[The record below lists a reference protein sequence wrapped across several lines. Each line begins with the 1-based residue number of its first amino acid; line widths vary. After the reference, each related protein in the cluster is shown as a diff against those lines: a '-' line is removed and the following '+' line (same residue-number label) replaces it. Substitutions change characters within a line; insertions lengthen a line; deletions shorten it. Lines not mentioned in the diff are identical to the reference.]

1 MAIVEPTQTLKLSLP
16 SGTDV
21 DLVVRRSTRAQ
32 RILLQVG
39 QIDGGVELVVPHRA
53 TFKEALSFAEEKAE
67 WVERRL
73 DLVLPRVLFAD
84 GVDVPYKGD
93 PVRIRRTGHSG
104 TAVTC
109 ADGELLV
116 PGREDTVSGRVRRW
130 FREQARREIVHRASE
145 KAERLGRQR
154 GRITVRDQ
162 RTRWGSCSANG
173 NLNFSWRLILA
184 PETVLDYVVAHEV
197 AHLAEMNHGPRFW
210 AHVGRLC
217 AEPEGSRAWL
227 RARGASLHRF
237 G

>member
-1 MAIVEPTQTLKLSLP
+1 MAVAVQTQTQKLSLP
-16 SGTDV
+16 NGTDV
-21 DLVVRRSTRAQ
+21 DLVVRRSSRAQ

-39 QIDGGVELVVPHRA
+39 QIDGAVELVVPSGA
-53 TFKEALSFAEEKAE
+53 TIKEALSFAGEKAE

-73 DLVLPRVLFAD
+73 DLVLPRVLFAE
-84 GVDVPYKGD
+84 GVEIPYRGV
-93 PVRIRRTGHSG
+93 PVRIRRTGYPG

-109 ADGELLV
+109 TDGELLV
-116 PGREDTVSGRVRRW
+116 PGREDTVPGRVKRW
-130 FREQARREIVHRASE
+130 FREQARHEIVHRANE
-145 KAERLGRQR
+145 KAERLGRPC
-154 GRITVRDQ
+154 GRITIRDQ

-184 PETVLDYVVAHEV
+184 PETVLDYVVAHEI

-217 AEPEGSRAWL
+217 TELEASRAWL
-227 RARGASLHRF
+227 RARGASLHRI